1 MWNPFKKNKEEP
13 IKVQPPKPVH
23 VREKLINNGT
33 MKRELNAIRT
43 SSAVRSALGLG
54 ASYTGL
60 DINAVINQQLPALM
74 IESRELALNNPI
86 AKKYFTESANAV
98 AGSEGL
104 YLRPDLH
111 LFDNEQDNIDM
122 SQKIEERFYA
132 WSENPELFDVRGELD
147 FSTFQNLLELE
158 RSINGEAFVRIHTIN
173 GQLRIE
179 LIEALRVPVNNNELF
194 DDGRYISNGIE
205 FNKFDKPIAYYFMHK
220 NPLTYTYDY
229 ALPERVPAD
238 EVLHYFVPQ
247 FANQQ
252 RGLPDIIHTKDLLK
266 ELDSFLE
273 ASLVTKKI
281 GSAFMG
287 FIENDVSNNDDTDI
301 NAIPGTQFFETEVME
316 PGAIVEL
323 QPGQRVKDLKPSA
336 ATDGISEYVDQQMTL
351 ISMGLGITKQTL
363 TGDTS
368 NASYSAARLSEK
380 IQQNTFQVRTN
391 QLKVKVLKP
400 LYKLWMRLE
409 LLNNGDS
416 LGLRFSDFDKLLS
429 VQIYGQ
435 RKISLDP
442 LKDAQYEILML
453 QNGLKSKAE
462 IIAET
467 RP

>member
-1 MWNPFKKNKEEP
+1 M
-13 IKVQPPKPVH
+13 VVM
-23 VREKLINNGT
+23 L
-33 MKRELNAIRT
+33 
-43 SSAVRSALGLG
+43 
-54 ASYTGL
+54 
-60 DINAVINQQLPALM
+60 VI
-74 IESRELALNNPI
+74 
-86 AKKYFTESANAV
+86 
-98 AGSEGL
+98 
-104 YLRPDLH
+104 
-111 LFDNEQDNIDM
+111 
-122 SQKIEERFYA
+122 
-132 WSENPELFDVRGELD
+132 
-147 FSTFQNLLELE
+147 
-158 RSINGEAFVRIHTIN
+158 
-173 GQLRIE
+173 
-179 LIEALRVPVNNNELF
+179 
-194 DDGRYISNGIE
+194 GIE
-205 FNKFDKPIAYYFMHK
+205 FNQFGKPIAYYFMHK
-220 NPLTYTYDY
+220 NPLNYTYDY
-229 ALPERVPAD
+229 AQPERVPAD

-287 FIENDVSNNDDTDI
+287 FIENDVSNSDDTDI
-301 NAIPGTQFFETEVME
+301 NATPGTQFFETEVME

-363 TGDTS
+363 TGDKS

-409 LLNNGDS
+409 LLNNSDS

-429 VQIYGQ
+429 VQIYSQ

-453 QNGLKSKAE
+453 QNGIKSKAE
-462 IIAET
+462 IIAESGRDPAVVLLQVEKEKQQNKEVNIDEQSNQT
-467 RP
+467 GSDETDA

>member
-122 SQKIEERFYA
+122 SQKLEERFYA
-132 WSENPELFDVRGELD
+132 WSENPEVFDVRGELD

-179 LIEALRVPVNNNELF
+179 LIEAVRVPVNNNQFF
-194 DDGRYISNGIE
+194 DDGRY
-205 FNKFDKPIAYYFMHK
+205 
-220 NPLTYTYDY
+220 
-229 ALPERVPAD
+229 
-238 EVLHYFVPQ
+238 
-247 FANQQ
+247 
-252 RGLPDIIHTKDLLK
+252 
-266 ELDSFLE
+266 
-273 ASLVTKKI
+273 
-281 GSAFMG
+281 
-287 FIENDVSNNDDTDI
+287 VSNRYRI
-301 NAIPGTQFFETEVME
+301 
-316 PGAIVEL
+316 
-323 QPGQRVKDLKPSA
+323 
-336 ATDGISEYVDQQMTL
+336 
-351 ISMGLGITKQTL
+351 
-363 TGDTS
+363 
-368 NASYSAARLSEK
+368 
-380 IQQNTFQVRTN
+380 
-391 QLKVKVLKP
+391 
-400 LYKLWMRLE
+400 
-409 LLNNGDS
+409 
-416 LGLRFSDFDKLLS
+416 
-429 VQIYGQ
+429 
-435 RKISLDP
+435 
-442 LKDAQYEILML
+442 
-453 QNGLKSKAE
+453 
-462 IIAET
+462 
-467 RP
+467 